1 MQKADWEHKN
11 LSFSEN
17 YSIVCVTE
25 VPQQIKPKLH
35 LAQCS
40 VSGLMFYHMFNT
52 SIKARPVV
60 A

>member
-1 MQKADWEHKN
+1 MQKIDWEQKI
-11 LSFSEN
+11 LYFSEN
-17 YSIVCVTE
+17 YSKVCIIE

-40 VSGLMFYHMFNT
+40 VSDLMLYHMFKESMKT
-52 SIKARPVV
+52 RTGA